1 MANKD
6 VELGRATAMVA
17 ERVVAELTSA
27 NRVLQSVGLG
37 DLPDHAI
44 NGGALVS
51 YLPPGVLS
59 VSEVRQMTTL
69 AALWRLWA
77 KGKNVAAMH
86 PDMASE
92 LATYRTGK
100 LPGQLFRNLAR
111 HPNLMVAFAEP
122 PTVELVAGDG
132 GKGRLLVMLFS
143 GRRTPDKLLCLT
155 SDHRMDEI
163 VVVVICEPIAED
175 GTPLPPPPGGT
186 TPVLE
191 FCHLS
196 IPARMGDE
204 FTVEDLALR
213 IARKSG
219 REEPTD
225 AQRAIVTRA
234 LQVAV
239 YLCSSKAD
247 IAAPPAPRGKAA
259 KPGKQWRWN
268 KPDTFLRLGWRLGP
282 RLKAARVRA
291 QEARRSA
298 ARSTGGSGAAGGWRQ
313 YTHLRSG
320 HLKTVWYGP
329 GKKLSDS
336 RLIEPY
342 WVSEDLLDEDGQAPE
357 GIIRPVR

>member
-1 MANKD
+1 MA
-6 VELGRATAMVA
+6 EQ
-17 ERVVAELTSA
+17 VVAELTSA
-27 NRVLQSVGLG
+27 NRVLHSVGLG
-37 DLPDHAI
+37 EVPDYAI
-44 NGGALVS
+44 NGGILLS
-51 YLPPGVLS
+51 TLPQDVLS
-59 VSEVRQMTTL
+59 LAEVRQMTTL
-69 AALWRLWA
+69 AALWRLWS

-92 LATYRTGK
+92 LATYRLGT

-111 HPNLMVAFAEP
+111 HPNLMVVFAEP
-122 PTVELVAGDG
+122 PAMELSVG
-132 GKGRLLVMLFS
+132 GGGSGRLLAMLFS

-163 VVVVICEPIAED
+163 AVAVICEPLAED

-196 IPARMGDE
+196 IPAGAGDR
-204 FTVEDLALR
+204 FTAEELALR
-213 IARKSG
+213 IARKG
-219 REEPTD
+219 GQEAPTD

-247 IAAPPAPRGKAA
+247 IAEPPRGKAA
-259 KPGKQWRWN
+259 KPGKQRRWN

-282 RLKAARVRA
+282 RLKAARERV
-291 QEARRSA
+291 QEARRGA
-298 ARSTGGSGAAGGWRQ
+298 AQGTGGSGAAGGWRQ
-313 YTHLRSG
+313 YPHQRGG
-320 HLKTVWYGP
+320 HMRTVWYGP
-329 GKKLSDS
+329 GRSLADS

-342 WVSEDLLDEDGQAPE
+342 WVSQDLVNADGEAPE

>member
-1 MANKD
+1 MASKD
-6 VELGRATAMVA
+6 VELGRATA
-17 ERVVAELTSA
+17 VVAEQVGAELASA
-27 NRVLQSVGLG
+27 NRVLHSVGLG
-37 DLPDHAI
+37 EVPDYAI
-44 NGGALVS
+44 NGG
-51 YLPPGVLS
+51 VLLS
-59 VSEVRQMTTL
+59 TVPQEILSLSEVRQMVTL

-92 LATYRTGK
+92 LATYRLGT

-111 HPNLMVAFAEP
+111 HPNLMVVFAEP
-122 PTVELVAGDG
+122 PAMELSVGDG
-132 GKGRLLVMLFS
+132 GKGRLLAILFS

-163 VVVVICEPIAED
+163 AVAVICEPLAED

-196 IPARMGDE
+196 IPARTGDK
-204 FTVEDLALR
+204 FTAEELALR

-219 REEPTD
+219 QEKPTD

-259 KPGKQWRWN
+259 KPGKQRRWN
-268 KPDTFLRLGWRLGP
+268 KPESFLRLGWRLGP
-282 RLKAARVRA
+282 RLRAARVRV

-298 ARSTGGSGAAGGWRQ
+298 APSTGGNGSAGGWRQ
-313 YTHLRSG
+313 YTHQRGG

-329 GKKLSDS
+329 GKTLSDS

>member
-1 MANKD
+1 MASKD
-6 VELGRATAMVA
+6 VELGRATAAVA
-17 ERVVAELTSA
+17 EKVVAELTAA

-37 DLPDHAI
+37 EVPDYAI
-44 NGGALVS
+44 NGGV
-51 YLPPGVLS
+51 VLS
-59 VSEVRQMTTL
+59 TVPQEILSLSEVRQMTTL

-92 LATYRTGK
+92 LATYRLGT

-111 HPNLMVAFAEP
+111 YVNLMVVFAEP
-122 PTVELVAGDG
+122 PTMELNAGG
-132 GKGRLLVMLFS
+132 GGRGRLLAILFS

-163 VVVVICEPIAED
+163 AVAVICEPLAED
-175 GTPLPPPPGGT
+175 GSPLSPPPGGT
-186 TPVLE
+186 TPLLE
-191 FCHLS
+191 FCHLT
-196 IPARMGDE
+196 IPARTGDK
-204 FTVEDLALR
+204 FTAEDLALR
-213 IARKSG
+213 IARKGG
-219 REEPTD
+219 RTAPTD
-225 AQRAIVTRA
+225 AQCAIVTRA

-247 IAAPPAPRGKAA
+247 IASPPPPRGKAA
-259 KPGKQWRWN
+259 KPGKQRRWN

-298 ARSTGGSGAAGGWRQ
+298 AQRAGGNGAAGGWRQ
-313 YTHLRSG
+313 YTHLRAG
-320 HLKTVWYGP
+320 HMKIVWYGP
-329 GKKLSDS
+329 GKTLSDS

-342 WVSEDLLDEDGQAPE
+342 WVSEDLLDADGEAPE